1 MSSQG
6 YDDTIQCLQEWN
18 KLKQGEW
25 QTWQLPNIPLL
36 RSRLPKPAID
46 FVWKKIEEAQDNYD
60 SMKKKLVG
68 NISESLKLKDTDN
81 YFFKNVLKEVGEK
94 YISNFPMQCE
104 KNPFNDS
111 VVSDLYLQ
119 NFWVNFSKQH
129 EFNPVHDHNG
139 VLSFVLWMKIPT
151 TWQSQQ
157 EISVSSESNLPS
169 ASNFQFLYTNIFGK
183 TRGMMIDMDP
193 MMEGCILMFPSIL
206 QHQVYPFYNSDD
218 YRVSVS
224 GNLCLDPKSLK
235 DVL

>member
-1 MSSQG
+1 MSFNDIVRG
-6 YDDTIQCLQEWN
+6 IEEWN
-18 KLKQGEW
+18 NLEGGQW
-25 QTWQLPNIPLL
+25 QTWNLPNTPIL
-36 RSRLPKPAID
+36 RGKLPKPAID
-46 FVWKKIEEAQDNYD
+46 FVWKKIEEAQDNYQ
-60 SMKKKLVG
+60 SMKKELAG
-68 NISESLKLKDTDN
+68 NITESLKLEDTDD
-81 YFFKNVLKEVGEK
+81 YFFKNFLKETSEN
-94 YISNFPMQCE
+94 YISSFE
-104 KNPFNDS
+104 TITDRNPFNEYM
-111 VVSDLYLQ
+111 VKNLYMQ

-129 EFNPVHDHNG
+129 EFNPIHDHTG

-183 TRGMMIDMDP
+183 TRGVMIDMDP

-206 QHQVYPFYNSDD
+206 QHQVYPFYNSDE

-235 DVL
+235 DML

>member
-1 MSSQG
+1 MSSQD
-6 YDDTIQCLQEWN
+6 YDDTIQSLQEWSN
-18 KLKQGEW
+18 LKQGQW
-25 QTWQLPNIPLL
+25 QSWDLPNIPLL
-36 RSRLPKPAID
+36 RSRLPKPALD
-46 FVWKKIEEAQDNYD
+46 FVWKKIEEAQDNYQ
-60 SMKKKLVG
+60 SMKKKLAG
-68 NISESLKLKDTDN
+68 NITESLKLEDTDD
-81 YFFKNVLKEVGEK
+81 YFFKNFLKETSEN
-94 YISNFPMQCE
+94 YISSFEMITDR
-104 KNPFNDS
+104 NPFNEYM
-111 VVSDLYLQ
+111 VKNLYMQ

-129 EFNPVHDHNG
+129 EFNPIHDHTG

-183 TRGMMIDMDP
+183 TRGVMIDMDP

-206 QHQVYPFYNSDD
+206 QHQVYPFYNSDE

-235 DVL
+235 DML

>member
-1 MSSQG
+1 MSTQD
-6 YDDTIQCLQEWN
+6 YNDTIQSLQEWN
-18 KLKQGEW
+18 NLKQGQWESW
-25 QTWQLPNIPLL
+25 ELPNIPLL

-94 YISNFPMQCE
+94 YISNFSMQCE
-104 KNPFNDS
+104 KNPFNDG
-111 VVSDLYLQ
+111 VVNDLYLQ

-129 EFNPVHDHNG
+129 EFNPIHDHNG

-151 TWQSQQ
+151 TWQSQK
-157 EISVSSESNLPS
+157 EVPLISESSLPC
-169 ASNFQFLYTNIFGK
+169 ASNFQFFHTNILGINQGTTIF
-183 TRGMMIDMDP
+183 MDP
-193 MMEGCILMFPSIL
+193 IMEGCIFLFPSTL
-206 QHQVYPFYNSDD
+206 QHQVYPFYNSDE

-235 DVL
+235 DML

>member
-1 MSSQG
+1 MDFNDIVQG
-6 YDDTIQCLQEWN
+6 IGEWN
-18 KLKQGEW
+18 NLKGGQW
-25 QTWQLPNIPLL
+25 QTWNLPNTPIL
-36 RSRLPKPAID
+36 RGKLPKPAID
-46 FVWKKIEEAQDNYD
+46 FVWKKIEEAQDNYQ
-60 SMKKKLVG
+60 SMKKELAG
-68 NISESLKLKDTDN
+68 NITESLKLEDTDD
-81 YFFKNVLKEVGEK
+81 YFFKNFLKETSEN
-94 YISNFPMQCE
+94 YISSFEMITDR
-104 KNPFNDS
+104 NPFNDKMIKN
-111 VVSDLYLQ
+111 LYMQ

-129 EFNPVHDHNG
+129 EFNPIHEHNG

-183 TRGMMIDMDP
+183 TRGVMIDMDP

-206 QHQVYPFYNSDD
+206 QHQVYPFYNSDE

-235 DVL
+235 DML

>member
-1 MSSQG
+1 MDFNDIVQG
-6 YDDTIQCLQEWN
+6 IGEWN
-18 KLKQGEW
+18 NLKGGQW
-25 QTWQLPNIPLL
+25 QTWNLPNTPIL
-36 RSRLPKPAID
+36 RGKLPKPAID
-46 FVWKKIEEAQDNYD
+46 FVWKKIEEAQDNYQ
-60 SMKKKLVG
+60 SMKKELAG
-68 NISESLKLKDTDN
+68 NITESLKLEDTDD
-81 YFFKNVLKEVGEK
+81 YFFKNFLKETSEN
-94 YISNFPMQCE
+94 YISSFEMITDR
-104 KNPFNDS
+104 NPFNEYM
-111 VVSDLYLQ
+111 VKNLYMQ

-129 EFNPVHDHNG
+129 EFNPIHDHTG

-183 TRGMMIDMDP
+183 TRGVMIDMDP

-206 QHQVYPFYNSDD
+206 QHQVYPFYNSDE

-235 DVL
+235 DML

>member
-1 MSSQG
+1 MDFNDIVQG
-6 YDDTIQCLQEWN
+6 IGEWN
-18 KLKQGEW
+18 NLKGGQW
-25 QTWQLPNIPLL
+25 QTWNLPNTPIL
-36 RSRLPKPAID
+36 RGKLPKPAID
-46 FVWKKIEEAQDNYD
+46 FVWKKIEEAQDNYQ
-60 SMKKKLVG
+60 SMKKELAG
-68 NISESLKLKDTDN
+68 NITESLKLEDTDD
-81 YFFKNVLKEVGEK
+81 YFFKNFLKETSEN
-94 YISNFPMQCE
+94 YISSFEMITDR
-104 KNPFNDS
+104 NPFNDKMIKN
-111 VVSDLYLQ
+111 LYMQ

-129 EFNPVHDHNG
+129 EFNPIHEHNG

-183 TRGMMIDMDP
+183 TRGVMIDMDP

-206 QHQVYPFYNSDD
+206 HHQVYPFYNSDE

-235 DVL
+235 DML

>member
-1 MSSQG
+1 MDFNDIVQG
-6 YDDTIQCLQEWN
+6 IGEWN
-18 KLKQGEW
+18 NLKGGQW
-25 QTWQLPNIPLL
+25 QTWNLPNTPIL
-36 RSRLPKPAID
+36 RGKLPKPAID
-46 FVWKKIEEAQDNYD
+46 FVWKKIEEAQDNYQ
-60 SMKKKLVG
+60 SMKKELAG
-68 NISESLKLKDTDN
+68 NITESLKLEDTDD
-81 YFFKNVLKEVGEK
+81 YFFKNFLKETSEN
-94 YISNFPMQCE
+94 YISSFEMITDR
-104 KNPFNDS
+104 NPFNEYM
-111 VVSDLYLQ
+111 VKNLYMQ

-129 EFNPVHDHNG
+129 EFNPIHDHTG

-183 TRGMMIDMDP
+183 TRGVMIDMDP